1 MRAQKAALKPIPRE
15 PIMRAMAPPFTLAG
29 TRLLAFFLLA
39 VPCFG
44 ADRPVMGPAEILA
57 RIKAPQF
64 PERDFPIT
72 DFGATVGADCSG
84 AISKAIAACN
94 SAGGGRV
101 IVPKGLWL
109 TGPVTLKS
117 HVNLRISE
125 GATLRFIPAP
135 EKYMP
140 AVLTR
145 FEGIECMNFSP
156 LIYAYG
162 QEDIAVTGTGT
173 LDGAASLENW
183 WAWSAKAPGKETMQ
197 TADRRQLDEEGAAGT
212 PVDQRV
218 FGLGHFLR
226 PNFIQPYKC
235 ANVLIEGVT
244 IINSPMWEIHPVL
257 STNVTVRGVA
267 IRSLGANNDGC
278 DPESCRD
285 VLIEDCVFQTGDDCI
300 AIKSG
305 RNNDGRRVGV
315 ATENVIIR
323 RCAMK
328 DGHGGV
334 TIGSEI
340 SGDCRNVFV
349 EDCKMDSPSLERAF
363 RFKSNAVRGG
373 VIENVFVRNVQVGR
387 VARALLSVE
396 FDYEE
401 GANGPFKPVLRNVR
415 IENVTSESS
424 GRVLAITGF
433 PGSVIEGVRL
443 RDCAFRGVE
452 AADLL
457 KDAGEIEFQNVTIE
471 PAKKEKK

>member
-1 MRAQKAALKPIPRE
+1 
-15 PIMRAMAPPFTLAG
+15 MAPPLKLRGFC
-29 TRLLAFFLLA
+29 LLALFLLA
-39 VPCFG
+39 RPCLG
-44 ADRPVMGPAEILA
+44 GELPAGRAEEILA
-57 RIKAPQF
+57 RIRAPQF
-64 PERDFPIT
+64 PDRDFPIT
-72 DFGATVGADCSG
+72 AFGAVAGSDCSE
-84 AISKAIAACN
+84 ALAKSIAACN

-101 IVPKGLWL
+101 IVPAGVWL
-109 TGPVTLKS
+109 TGPITLKS
-117 HVNLRISE
+117 NVNLRLSE
-125 GATLRFIPAP
+125 GATLRFVSEP

-140 AVLTR
+140 PVFTR

-156 LIYAYG
+156 LIYAFG
-162 QEDIAVTGTGT
+162 QENIAVTGSGT
-173 LDGAASLENW
+173 LDGSASLENW
-183 WAWSAKAPGKETMQ
+183 WAWCAREPGQETMQ
-197 TADRRQLDEEGAAGT
+197 AHDRKELDQTGADGT

-226 PNFIQPYKC
+226 PNFIQPYRC
-235 ANVLIEGVT
+235 TNVLIEGIT
-244 IINSPMWEIHPVL
+244 IVNSPMWEIHPVL
-257 STNVTVRGVA
+257 STNVIVRGVA

-278 DPESCRD
+278 DPESCHD

-315 ATENVIIR
+315 PTENVIIR

-349 EDCKMDSPSLERAF
+349 EDCKMDSPNLDRAF

-373 VIENVFVRNVQVGR
+373 VIENIFVRNVQIGR

-401 GANGPFKPVLRNVR
+401 GAKGPFKPVLRNVN

-424 GRVLAITGF
+424 GRVLAIAGF
-433 PGSVIEGVRL
+433 PGALIEGVRL
-443 RDCAFRGVE
+443 RDCVFRGVE
-452 AADLL
+452 AADMV
-457 KDAGEIEFQNVTIE
+457 KYAGAIELQNVTIE
-471 PAKKEKK
+471 PAKKEKP